1 MTKDNGGEDFAALL
15 EEFDKKAPPRE
26 KRPEVGQLVRGKV
39 ISVGREAV
47 FVALGPSVEGIL
59 DLVELLDEKGN
70 LTVKEGDV
78 IEARVAEI
86 GDKTDQVILRRMMRT
101 RGPEARAD
109 LQRAFELGIPVEGT
123 VSGVNKGGLDVNVAG
138 VRGFC
143 PISQLELR
151 SVDAAAAEGYVGRKL
166 MFKVT
171 RHEEDRRGVNLVL
184 SRRALLEADAEVR
197 GAETRGKLSVGAV
210 VSGVV
215 TAVKD
220 FGAFVDL
227 GGIEGM
233 LPASELGFQ
242 RGQRPTDVLSVGQHL
257 QVQVLDIK
265 PAEPEPALS
274 MAVAGRAGS
283 GQPGRP
289 PARKRGERISLS
301 LKALERDPW
310 EEAPT
315 RFAPGTKVVGRV
327 TNVEAFGAFVE
338 LSPGVEGL
346 VHVGELSG
354 GKQVRHARELVKIGD
369 EREVTVLAIDPE
381 RRRISLGVG
390 DRSAETVSPEDL
402 ARASSPGKLGTLGDL
417 LKNRKP

>member
-1 MTKDNGGEDFAALL
+1 
-15 EEFDKKAPPRE
+15 
-26 KRPEVGQLVRGKV
+26 
-39 ISVGREAV
+39 
-47 FVALGPSVEGIL
+47 
-59 DLVELLDEKGN
+59 
-70 LTVKEGDV
+70 
-78 IEARVAEI
+78 VAEI
-86 GDKTDQVILRRMMRT
+86 GDKSDHVILRRLPR
-101 RGPEARAD
+101 RGPEARAE
-109 LQRAFELGIPVEGT
+109 LQSAFELGIPVEGT

-151 SVDAAAAEGYVGRKL
+151 SVDAAAAAGYVGRKL

-184 SRRALLEADAEVR
+184 SRRALLEADAQVR
-197 GAETRGKLSVGAV
+197 GAETRGKLAVGAV
-210 VSGVV
+210 VPGVV

-242 RGQRPTDVLSVGQHL
+242 RGVRPTDVLSVGQRL

-265 PAEPEPALS
+265 PAEAEPAPASLG
-274 MAVAGRAGS
+274 AVPGRAGS

-289 PARKRGERISLS
+289 PPRKRGERISLS

-315 RFAPGTKVVGRV
+315 RFSPGTRVVGRV
-327 TNVEAFGAFVE
+327 TNVESFGAFVE
-338 LSPGVEGL
+338 LAPGIEGL
-346 VHVGELSG
+346 LHVGELSG
-354 GKQVRHARELVKIGD
+354 GKPVRHARELVKIGD
-369 EREVTVLAIDPE
+369 QREVTVLTIEPE
-381 RRRISLGVG
+381 RRRISLGLG
-390 DRSAETVSPEDL
+390 DREAETVSPEDM

-417 LKNRKP
+417 LKNRKR